1 MYTSGYVLYIRVH
14 KLFSTYDTNNKP
26 DEIGISLY
34 VHTYKLT
41 KVTQLEKKKHY
52 PFSHSLN
59 VAISKKGKKGRGG
72 GGAKISTYVC
82 MWCCCLCLYVQLI
95 HVQYITNTPLQPI
108 FSFFFH
114 FFEQAGDA
122 SLIFF

>member
-1 MYTSGYVLYIRVH
+1 MYTSGYVLYIHVH
-14 KLFSTYDTNNKP
+14 KLFSTYDTDNKP

-72 GGAKISTYVC
+72 GREDIYIC

-95 HVQYITNTPLQPI
+95 NTCTI
-108 FSFFFH
+108 H
-114 FFEQAGDA
+114 N
-122 SLIFF
+122 